1 MQFSE
6 YKNEAARIIPNGSPD
21 PFNFPMPNRTD
32 TMSLNA
38 IRAEQDGMKTST
50 VKFSTV
56 RGNSV
61 NLHTNDID
69 GKLQFLLLFT

>member
-6 YKNEAARIIPNGSPD
+6 YKKEAARIIPNGSPD

-50 VKFSTV
+50 VKF
-56 RGNSV
+56 
-61 NLHTNDID
+61 
-69 GKLQFLLLFT
+69 